1 MCSSSFKGRRRKD
14 FIMIAVIGIIMAIM
28 AALAAKQAAIRK
40 NRRLEWATLTFLF
53 SPLLLILELLPTRSA
68 EATKQEAPP
77 RSLFARV
84 IEPVGVFVVIVG
96 LLGIVGPVVSDALST
111 SGLPQCDSDRARS
124 EVNDAIAGAPLGRI
138 QGISVIDYRNI
149 TTEEN
154 TSTAVRCKADAVLN
168 TSVTKPVHYSF
179 TVEGD
184 KVMVRFSIGD

>member
-1 MCSSSFKGRRRKD
+1 MCSSSFKGRRRKEL
-14 FIMIAVIGIIMAIM
+14 FMIAVIGIIMAIV

-53 SPLLLILELLPTRSA
+53 SPLLLILELLPSRSA
-68 EATKQEAPP
+68 EATKQGAPP

-96 LLGIVGPVVSDALST
+96 LLGIVRSFSM

-124 EVNDAIAGAPLGRI
+124 EVNDAIAGAPLGRV

-149 TTEEN
+149 ATEKN

-168 TSVTKPVHYSF
+168 TSVTEPIHYSF

-184 KVMVRFSIGD
+184 KMMVRFSIGG